1 MRVFSY
7 PVLFIVLFQLICQRA
22 DAQLFPGMRVNGRTV
37 AQGDTINVCKGSAL
51 SYETTAFGFSTI
63 AWRFKLGTPAT
74 SNTSA
79 VQSITYNTTGVDTT
93 TQVISNG
100 LNSDSMY
107 IYVRVSDEKPVAG
120 YNFSPDDVCGNIP
133 IVFSNNSTGLR
144 NTYTWNFDDGTSTG
158 TVSPTHQFLTAV
170 GPSGSQVFNVKLI
183 ATNFYGC
190 KDSVIKPV
198 TIRKVPD
205 ASIGNADPGVTF
217 IAASS
222 TFKVCTN
229 TPTYLFKFINQSTTI
244 ASNVTYTINWGDGG
258 IDSTFSTWPA
268 GDIIQHIYTIG
279 SKILTIS
286 VTGPTGCIGIKK
298 YTVFLGTNPAGGFNS
313 LGNTNICAPDSLGF
327 VISGYQGNAP
337 GTIYTV
343 TLNDGTAPLVFTH
356 PPPDTVIHTFVYSS
370 CGTTSS
376 NGTFSFNN
384 SFNALLTIENPCDLT
399 SVSVIPIYVS
409 GKPRARFVVSPSNTV
424 CTGSFITLRSTS
436 LYGGIVTS
444 TGGGNSTCE
453 NTGKQVWSIS
463 PSTGYTIVGGSA
475 GTLNNN
481 PNNGFLWT
489 SGTQSLNL
497 EFSATGIYTV
507 KIYVFNDRCGIDSTE
522 QTICVRNPPT
532 ASFTMS
538 SKSVCLSGSA
548 VFTNTSPVGLC
559 LGESYEW
566 TVDYTDPLGCG
577 NSSTTNYGFI
587 NGTSAT
593 STNAEIQFD
602 APGKYAVKLTVTAVG
617 SGSACAQAIKTDTF
631 TVKGRPKVS
640 IDLLN
645 SICVT
650 TSASPTATVS
660 PCYADS
666 VLRYTWTFTNGS
678 PASST
683 AAIPGAIT
691 YNVTGSF
698 PVQLTVSNECG
709 NGSDASSI
717 DVIEPPV
724 AKAGNDTTVCQNNSS
739 ITFTATPVGGSW
751 SGSTFITAAGSFTPS
766 APGSYDLIYTF
777 GAGPCTARD
786 TVRVTVKDSITNN
799 IISPDQSICINTR
812 PAIINGQAATGG
824 DGTPAYQWQQS
835 ADGVSFTD
843 IAGATAV
850 DFTPPV
856 LTATTFY
863 RRVAVTTLCAGTQGS
878 FSVPVKVTVKE
889 DANADFVAS
898 STLGCIPYDLNTV
911 ITVTPYPDRNGPYQW
926 FANNVL
932 IGTNNIGVFPGFTMN
947 TADYTAVIKLV
958 VTSPFGC
965 LPDTQS
971 VQFITAAA
979 SFAKFTKDTAGGCGP
994 VTVAFNNTSS
1004 NFNNIQFFWDF
1015 GNGTLSN
1022 LPQPGSIVYNS
1033 SPFFSDTTYQ
1043 VSLKAYNGCDTTTWR
1058 DSIKIKSK
1066 PKARFGVASTFGCS
1080 PFTVQI
1086 NNNSL
1091 GANSTYYWDFG
1102 NGHKDT
1108 TFAPGPLNYT
1118 YNTGNTI
1125 DTITIQMIAVN
1136 ECGSDTQSIDIRIA
1150 PNIIRP
1156 QININSSELFG
1167 CAPHIVSFINSTSGA
1182 TSYTWD
1188 FGDAT
1193 PPLITNNNQ
1202 VIVTHTYTDS
1212 GTYTVRVDLT
1222 NGCSDTTVFRTI
1234 TVYRK
1239 PIAAFTASAAV
1250 YCLGDTIKVNN
1261 ASSNANSYTWF
1272 WGDGQSSTGPN
1283 PVHVYRVAG
1292 NYTIFLRAERTN
1304 NSGLV
1309 CYDTTVR
1316 FITVLIRPDV
1326 RVQSNV
1332 AVVNCAPFTLD
1343 VSSPGIINETAT
1355 WYIYDSTVTPS
1366 LVVVNGTTAQYTFNK
1381 PGTFFAKFIAVNALG
1396 CKDSSMVN
1404 FTVRGTPV
1412 AAFTPGD
1419 FNICTLD
1426 TTIAYVNTT
1435 TYNDNGPLSYR
1446 WIVDN
1451 LQLSTNG
1458 NFTHRYTLPA
1468 GAILPRTFT
1477 TKMIATNTVGCSD
1490 TAIAVLEM
1498 KPSSTAQFTLNNPAA
1513 CVPFVANI
1521 TDASQYATSYQWL
1534 VNGVLTDTTAN
1545 PVITITQAQTPH
1557 TITLITDNIY
1567 GCKPDTFAVSFTSR
1581 IKPVAAFK
1589 VTDTLGCTGL
1599 LSLATI
1605 NQTQFANS
1613 YVWDWGDNSPT
1624 STLNSPT
1631 HLYNVQGQYLI
1642 SLIASDGVCR
1652 DTADQLVRVSVKPVV
1667 DFDVSD
1673 TLTCDTAR
1681 VQFINLTNGASN
1693 FQWTFSDGGTST
1705 AIAPS
1710 HSFAPSLTPYSVKLV
1725 ADNGLGCKDSLTRA
1739 NLVVAKV
1746 PPAADFFISPSA
1758 VITVPKYTF
1767 SFNNLTPNSNRFFYQ
1782 WNLGD
1787 GTFDST
1793 YNVIN
1798 HKYTDTGNYAVQLIV
1813 FDTSTNCAD
1822 TMIRIARIDG
1832 FPGYLYVPNA
1842 ICPGCIQS
1850 NLREFIPKG
1859 KGLLQYRLQIF
1870 TTWNEL
1876 IFETTSL
1883 DADGAPNKSWDGR
1896 YKGQLVQQDVY
1907 MWRIDAR
1914 FLNGTEWIGMIYP
1927 GEGQYKKVGTITVVK

>member
-1 MRVFSY
+1 MRAFNY
-7 PVLFIVLFQLICQRA
+7 PVIFILLLQLITQQA
-22 DAQLFPGMRVNGRTV
+22 DAQLFPGMKVNGRTV
-37 AQGDTINVCKGSAL
+37 AQGDTVNVCKGSTL
-51 SYETTAFGFSTI
+51 TYETTAFGFSSI
-63 AWRFKLGTPAT
+63 FWRFDLGTPA
-74 SNTSA
+74 SA
-79 VQSITYNTTGVDTT
+79 TGFAPQIITYNTIGIDTT
-93 TQVISNG
+93 TQLITNG

-107 IYVRVSDEKPVAG
+107 IFVRVSDEKPVAS

-133 IVFSNNSTGLR
+133 IVFSNNSSGLR
-144 NTYTWNFDDGTSTG
+144 NTYLWNFDDGTTSG
-158 TVSPTHQFLTAV
+158 ALSPTHQFLTAI

-183 ATNFYGC
+183 ASNFYGC
-190 KDSVIKPV
+190 KDSAIKPV
-198 TIRKVPD
+198 TIRKIPD
-205 ASIGNADPGVTF
+205 ASIGNADPGVTY

-229 TPTYLFKFINQSTTI
+229 TPTYNFKFLNQSTTI
-244 ASNVTYTINWGDGG
+244 ASNVTYNINWGDGG
-258 IDSTFSTWPA
+258 NDSTFSSWPA
-268 GDIIQHIYTIG
+268 GDIIQHTYTIG
-279 SKILTIS
+279 SRILTVS
-286 VTGPTGCIGIKK
+286 VTGPSGCIGIKK

-337 GTIYTV
+337 GTTYTV
-343 TLNDGTAPLVFTH
+343 TLNDGTAPLVFVH
-356 PPPDTVIHTFVYSS
+356 PPPDTVIHSFIYSS

-376 NGTFSFNN
+376 NGTITFNN
-384 SFNALLTIENPCDLT
+384 SYNAILTIENPCDLT

-409 GKPRARFVVSPSNTV
+409 GKPRARFIVNPSNTV
-424 CTGSFITLRSTS
+424 CTGSPVTIRSTS

-453 NTGKQVWSIS
+453 NTGKQVWDIS
-463 PSTGYTIVGGSA
+463 PATGYTIVGGNMGS
-475 GTLNNN
+475 LNGN
-481 PNNGFLWT
+481 PNNGFVWT
-489 SGTQSLNL
+489 SGTVNINL
-497 EFSATGIYTV
+497 EFTATGTYTV
-507 KIYVFNDRCGIDSTE
+507 RLYVFNDRCGIDSTI
-522 QTICVRNPPT
+522 QTICVRNPPV

-538 SKSVCLSGSA
+538 SRSACLSGNA
-548 VFTNTSPVGLC
+548 VFTNTSPIGLC
-559 LGESYEW
+559 QGESYEW
-566 TVDYTDPLGCG
+566 TVAYTDPLGCG
-577 NSSTTNYGFI
+577 NSSTTNYSFI
-587 NGTSAT
+587 NGTSST
-593 STNAEIQFD
+593 SSNADIQFD
-602 APGKYAVKLTVTAVG
+602 APGKYAVMLAVGAIG
-617 SGSACAQAIKTDTF
+617 SGSACAKAVKIDTF

-640 IDLLN
+640 INLLN
-645 SICVT
+645 SICVN
-650 TSASPTATVS
+650 TSASPAATVS

-666 VLRYTWTFTNGS
+666 ALQYAWTFTNGS
-678 PASST
+678 PATSI
-683 AAIPGAIT
+683 AAVPGAVN
-691 YNVTGSF
+691 YNQTGNF
-698 PVQLTVSNECG
+698 PIQLTVTNECG
-709 NGSDASSI
+709 NGSSASSI

-724 AKAGNDTTVCQNNSS
+724 ANAGNDTTVCQNNSS
-739 ITFTATPVGGSW
+739 ITLVATPAGGTW
-751 SGSTFITAAGSFTPS
+751 SGTALITAGGNFTTS
-766 APGSYDLIYTF
+766 TSGSYDLIYTF
-777 GAGPCTARD
+777 GAGPCTAKD
-786 TVRVTVKDSITNN
+786 TVTVVVKDAISNN
-799 IISPDQSICINTR
+799 LISPNQSVCVNTQ
-812 PAIINGQAATGG
+812 PAIINGQVATGG

-835 ADGVSFTD
+835 IDSLSWAD
-843 IAGATAV
+843 IPGATAL
-850 DFTPPV
+850 DFMPPI
-856 LTATTFY
+856 LATTTFY
-863 RRVAVTTLCAGTQGS
+863 RRVAFTTLCAGTQGS
-878 FSVPVKVTVKE
+878 FSVPVKVTIRE
-889 DANADFVAS
+889 DANADFTAS
-898 STLGCIPYDLNTV
+898 STLGCIPYVLNNV
-911 ITVTPYPDRNGPYQW
+911 IAVTTYPDRNGQYQW
-926 FANNVL
+926 FADNIP
-932 IGTNNIGVFPGFTMN
+932 IGNNITGVFPAYTMN
-947 TADYTAVIKLV
+947 AADDTTVIKLI

-965 LPDTQS
+965 LQDTQLI
-971 VQFITAAA
+971 QFITSAA
-979 SFAKFTKDTAGGCGP
+979 SFAKFIKDTVGGCGP
-994 VTVAFNNTSS
+994 VTVAFNNISS

-1058 DSIKIKSK
+1058 DSVKIKSK
-1066 PKARFGVASTFGCS
+1066 PKSRFGVVSTFGCS

-1086 NNNSL
+1086 SNNSL
-1091 GANSTYYWDFG
+1091 GANNTYYWDFG

-1108 TFAPGPLNYT
+1108 SFAPGPLNYT
-1118 YNTGNTI
+1118 YNTGNVVDTLTI
-1125 DTITIQMIAVN
+1125 RMIAVN

-1167 CAPHIVSFINSTSGA
+1167 CAPHIINFINSTSGA

-1193 PPLITNNNQ
+1193 APLITGNNQ
-1202 VIVTHTYTDS
+1202 VLITHTYTDS
-1212 GTYTVRVDLT
+1212 GTYTVKIDLT
-1222 NGCSDTTVFRTI
+1222 NGCTDTTVFRAI
-1234 TVYRK
+1234 TVYKK
-1239 PIAAFTASAAV
+1239 PTAAFAPSAAV
-1250 YCLGDTIKVNN
+1250 YCLSDTVKVNN
-1261 ASSNANSYTWF
+1261 TSANANSYTWF
-1272 WGDGQSSTGPN
+1272 WGDGQSSTGSN
-1283 PVHVYRVAG
+1283 PSHVYPVAG
-1292 NYTIFLRAERTN
+1292 NYTIYLRAERTN

-1316 FITVLIRPDV
+1316 FITVLIKPDV

-1332 AVVNCAPFTLD
+1332 AVVNCVPFILN
-1343 VSSPGIINETAT
+1343 VSAPGIINETAT
-1355 WYIYDSTVTPS
+1355 WYIYDSTVSPS
-1366 LVVVNGTTAQYTFNK
+1366 LIVVNGTSTQYTFNK

-1396 CKDSSMVN
+1396 CKDSSIVN
-1404 FTVRGTPV
+1404 FTVRGTPG
-1412 AAFTPGD
+1412 ASFTPGN
-1419 FNICTLD
+1419 FSICTLD

-1435 TYNDNGPLSYR
+1435 TYNDNGPLNYR

-1451 LQLSTNG
+1451 LQLSANG

-1468 GAILPRTFT
+1468 NAILPRTFT
-1477 TKMIATNTVGCSD
+1477 TLLIAGNTVGCSD
-1490 TAIAVLEM
+1490 TARAVLEM

-1513 CVPFVANI
+1513 CVPFAANI
-1521 TDASQYATSYQWL
+1521 TDASQYATSYKWY

-1545 PVITITQAQTPH
+1545 PLINIAQAQTLH

-1567 GCKPDTFAVSFTSR
+1567 GCKPDTFSVSFTSR
-1581 IKPVAAFK
+1581 IKPSAAFK
-1589 VTDTLGCTGL
+1589 LTDTLGCTGL

-1605 NQTQFANS
+1605 NQTRFANS

-1624 STLNSPT
+1624 STLTSPT

-1681 VQFINLTNGASN
+1681 VQFINLTNGAGN
-1693 FQWTFSDGGTST
+1693 FLWSFSDGSNST
-1705 AIAPS
+1705 DIAPS

-1739 NLVVAKV
+1739 NLIVAKV

-1813 FDTSTNCAD
+1813 FDTTTNCAD
-1822 TMIRIARIDG
+1822 TIIRIARIDG

-1850 NLREFIPKG
+1850 NLREFLPKG

-1883 DADGAPNKSWDGR
+1883 DTDGAPNKSWDGR

-1907 MWRIDAR
+1907 VWRIDAR